1 LRDRPGRRLGLGRAI
16 QPHNTRADI
25 GVTAGEVELRLGAG
39 RGAKFGEVADR
50 TQRCMIDRAPHR
62 TALPGAARPLQ
73 QNATGDAT
81 ILEQNPIQAI
91 YKMR

>member
-1 LRDRPGRRLGLGRAI
+1 
-16 QPHNTRADI
+16 
-25 GVTAGEVELRLGAG
+25 
-39 RGAKFGEVADR
+39 
-50 TQRCMIDRAPHR
+50 MIDRAPHR
-62 TALPGAARPLQ
+62 TALPDPARPLQ

>member
-1 LRDRPGRRLGLGRAI
+1 
-16 QPHNTRADI
+16 
-25 GVTAGEVELRLGAG
+25 
-39 RGAKFGEVADR
+39 
-50 TQRCMIDRAPHR
+50 MIDRAPHR